1 VPTSNS
7 AVKVPEADIK
17 MGNVSLKD
25 FIAKTNSSLSAIE
38 DRLNILQ
45 INQQL
50 EKDWKDLRELGQQYR
65 QLEKEILDKIK
76 VWDKLK

>member
-1 VPTSNS
+1 
-7 AVKVPEADIK
+7 
-17 MGNVSLKD
+17 
-25 FIAKTNSSLSAIE
+25 LSAIE